1 MDVQDKSTVIAILA
15 ALVLLG
21 SGAPRALAQ
30 QTVQPP
36 GPQIAP
42 QLIRVPA
49 HDGAGPT
56 LDLYVYRPADTGTP
70 PPSIIALHGCGGLL
84 TRGGAVVARERAFA
98 AEFTALGYAVLMPD
112 SFNPRGLRELCTIAL
127 AQRPIAIADR
137 RDDVLRLIRWLAG
150 NAVGLD
156 GRYALVGWS
165 NGGSTLLATLDAT
178 RWPSDLPTPAASF
191 AFYPGC
197 TGDIARI
204 AATIGTLTMY
214 LAGDDN
220 WARPQPCLELA
231 QRLREAP
238 NRVELHVYEGA
249 VHGFDS
255 PSSRPRVRSDVP
267 LTRNGV
273 PVQVRVGSHPAA
285 RAQAYGDLR
294 TTLARRLPLP
304 RKIKDSAEGG

>member
-1 MDVQDKSTVIAILA
+1 MSHQDKSILIAILST
-15 ALVLLG
+15 LVLLG
-21 SGAPRALAQ
+21 AGAPPAFAQ
-30 QTVQPP
+30 QTVPP
-36 GPQIAP
+36 PRQQLAP
-42 QLIRVPA
+42 QLIHVPA
-49 HDGAGPT
+49 QDGAGPA
-56 LDLYVYRPADTGTP
+56 LDLYVYRPAETRAP

-84 TRGGAVVARERAFA
+84 TRSGSVAARERAFA

-127 AQRPIAIADR
+127 AKRPIAIADR
-137 RDDVLRLIRWLAG
+137 RNDVLRLIRWLAG

-165 NGGSTLLATLDAT
+165 NGGSTLLATLDAP
-178 RWPSDLPTPAASF
+178 RWPTDLPTPVASF

-220 WARPQPCLELA
+220 WARPQPCQKLA
-231 QRLREAP
+231 QRLRDAP
-238 NRVELHVYEGA
+238 SRVELHVYEGA

-267 LTRNGV
+267 LTRNGE

-294 TTLARRLPLP
+294 TTLARRLPALHTIATP
-304 RKIKDSAEGG
+304 AAGG